1 MKDVMTNYINYDYDG
16 KPQVAEDL
24 IENYLKRGAL
34 SPIALKKTTKNLE
47 M

>member
-24 IENYLKRGAL
+24 IEKSKRNE
-34 SPIALKKTTKNLE
+34 I
-47 M
+47 